1 MVLASTNDSV
11 SLDDLA
17 QLADKIVE
25 VSTPQSV
32 STVRSSHLSDEV
44 EKLKGQL
51 TNLTQLVKS
60 LPFQQKS
67 HTRSP
72 SPAPPDSSNAND
84 TTVCWYHQKYGQ
96 LVHKCK
102 SPCTYSGKSLAAM
115 NSSSQKQGHL
125 FHVVVD
131 KSSGLC
137 FLVDTGAEV
146 SVIPPSQTDCK
157 CPQQNFTLQAVNN
170 TSITTYGSRSLTLN
184 LGLCR
189 TFHWIFIIADVQHSI
204 LGADFLHNYS
214 LLVDMSHNRLLDSL
228 TQLKVQGIV
237 TQESSPSPT
246 LPTAQST
253 NEFAAILSNFPDVTK
268 PHYGNHPIKHDITH
282 HITTTGPPVSAHP
295 WRLPPEKL
303 KIAHQEFEHMLQEGI
318 IQPSSSSW
326 SSPLHMVP
334 KKNPGDWRPC
344 GDYRALNNVTM
355 PDRYPIPHIQDFTVT
370 LYGANIFSKLDLVRA
385 YHQIPVEPA
394 DVHKTAITTPFGLFE
409 FLHMPFGL
417 CNAAQTFQRFI
428 DQVLRDLHFCYVYI
442 NDVLIASNNA
452 EEHKQHLQLVLNR
465 FQEYGVVIN
474 PSKCQY
480 GITQL
485 NFLGHSVNSQGICPL
500 PEKVQAIQDFPQPKN
515 QRKLR
520 EFLGLI
526 NFYHHFI
533 PHCAHELQPLH
544 KLLTPKNKQKNIH
557 WTDETSQA
565 FTTVK

>member
-1 MVLASTNDSV
+1 
-11 SLDDLA
+11 
-17 QLADKIVE
+17 
-25 VSTPQSV
+25 
-32 STVRSSHLSDEV
+32 
-44 EKLKGQL
+44 
-51 TNLTQLVKS
+51 
-60 LPFQQKS
+60 
-67 HTRSP
+67 
-72 SPAPPDSSNAND
+72 
-84 TTVCWYHQKYGQ
+84 
-96 LVHKCK
+96 
-102 SPCTYSGKSLAAM
+102 M
-115 NSSSQKQGHL
+115 NSFGQKQGHL
-125 FHVVVD
+125 FHVVD
-131 KSSGLC
+131 MSSGLC

-146 SVIPPSQTDCK
+146 SVIPPSQTDRK

-170 TSITTYGSRSLTLN
+170 TSITTYGSRSLSTLN
-184 LGLCR
+184 LGLRR
-189 TFHWIFIIADVQHSI
+189 TFRWIFIIADVQHPI

-253 NEFAAILSNFPDVTK
+253 NEFAAIMSNFPDVTK

-282 HITTTGPPVSAHP
+282 HIATTGPPVSAHP
-295 WRLPPEKL
+295 RHLPPEKL
-303 KIAHQEFEHMLQEGI
+303 KIACQEFEHMLQEGI

-326 SSPLHMVP
+326 SSPLHVVP

-344 GDYRALNNVTM
+344 GNYCALNNVTM

-409 FLHMPFGL
+409 FLSMPFGL

-428 DQVLRDLHFCYVYI
+428 DQILRDLHFCYVHI
-442 NDVLIASNNA
+442 DDVLIASTNA

-465 FQEYGVVIN
+465 FQEYGVIIN
-474 PSKCQY
+474 PSKCQF
-480 GITQL
+480 GVTQL

-500 PEKVQAIQDFPQPKN
+500 PEKVQTIQDFPQPKN

-526 NFYHHFI
+526 NFYHRFI

-544 KLLTPKNKQKNIH
+544 KLLTLKNTQKDIH

-565 FTTVK
+565 FTTVKQSLILATLLVHPKPDALTT